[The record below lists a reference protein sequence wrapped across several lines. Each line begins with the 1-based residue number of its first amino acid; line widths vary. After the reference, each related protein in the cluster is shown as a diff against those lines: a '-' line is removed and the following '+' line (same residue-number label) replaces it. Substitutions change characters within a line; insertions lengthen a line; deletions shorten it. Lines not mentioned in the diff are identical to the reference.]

1 MREDIMVMLR
11 MLTIT
16 QCDDEMLCP
25 VCDSVLTDSVEQYLL
40 RCEALLPERSVMI
53 DEFLDNVSVE
63 AESRIMY
70 MDNNDLLQL
79 MLGKDWDGYT
89 DDERLSSCAIIAK
102 HIKTI
107 TTTIGI

>member
-1 MREDIMVMLR
+1 M
-11 MLTIT
+11 
-16 QCDDEMLCP
+16 
-25 VCDSVLTDSVEQYLL
+25 
-40 RCEALLPERSVMI
+40 

-107 TTTIGI
+107 TTKLGI